1 MINVKQIIAE
11 REKEINLYFEH
22 LEKIENEVDK
32 TLFKIMKANIL
43 LMLYNLVEAI
53 VSNSID
59 EIRDQIYNDE
69 DVNFDHLKAEIRT
82 QILKDL
88 KKNISPENFV
98 RNCYDVSND
107 IIKLS
112 FKKEEISKGNI
123 DRNTINELA
132 TIYGFNVKESNY
144 NVTAHGNTLKVIKD
158 KRNDL
163 AHGTF
168 SFAEIGKDYSLQ
180 DIEELKN
187 KTIAYLYFVVAQIEI
202 YIEEKE
208 YMIA

>member
-11 REKEINLYFEH
+11 RQNEINLYFEH
-22 LEKIENEVDK
+22 LEKIEKEVDK

-43 LMLYNLVEAI
+43 LMLYNFVEAI

-59 EIRDQIYNDE
+59 EIRDQIYNDI
-69 DVNFDHLKAEIRT
+69 DVSFDHLKVEIRT

-98 RNCYDVSND
+98 KSCNYVSND

-123 DRNTINELA
+123 DRSTIIELA
-132 TIYGFNVKESNY
+132 TIYGFNVKQSNY
-144 NVTAHGNTLKVIKD
+144 GETAHGNTLKVIKD

-168 SFAEIGKDYSLQ
+168 SFAEIGKDYSIQ
-180 DIEELKN
+180 DIEYLKN
-187 KTIAYLYFVVAQIEI
+187 KTIAYLNFVVSQIDI
-202 YIEEKE
+202 YIEEKK